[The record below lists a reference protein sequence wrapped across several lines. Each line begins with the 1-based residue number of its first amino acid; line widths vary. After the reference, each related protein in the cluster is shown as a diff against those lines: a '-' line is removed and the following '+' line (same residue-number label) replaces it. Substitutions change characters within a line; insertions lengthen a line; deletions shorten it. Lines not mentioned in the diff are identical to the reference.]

1 MDACVME
8 ILPSDWLLETE
19 TNKIFKKG
27 QEKYE

>member
-27 QEKYE
+27 FGDL